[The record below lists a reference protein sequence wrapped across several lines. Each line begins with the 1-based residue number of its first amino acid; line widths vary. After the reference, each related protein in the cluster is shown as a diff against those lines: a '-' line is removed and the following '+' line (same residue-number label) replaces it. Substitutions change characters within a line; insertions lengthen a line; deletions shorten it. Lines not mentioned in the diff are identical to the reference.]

1 MKVNYKNLFYIF
13 HLNGKFTEEEL
24 KEVLDA
30 AYEEGRKKGYNDGFE
45 AGKNSHFS
53 ITYPYHDWWTKPY
66 YEITC
71 NNKTSD
77 AVVPTI
83 TTSANINPPSV
94 TTTTSGNMTITKSQN
109 PYGMEFKYYGT
120 EK

>member
-13 HLNGKFTEEEL
+13 HLDGKFTEKEL

-45 AGKNSHFS
+45 AGKNSHFT
-53 ITYPYHDWWTKPY
+53 ITYPNYDWWKQPY

-77 AVVPTI
+77 AISVNGPNITPMSI
-83 TTSANINPPSV
+83 TTVSNPPSTITS
-94 TTTTSGNMTITKSQN
+94 TTTNNICR
-109 PYGMEFKYYGT
+109 EFKYNGS
-120 EK
+120 ER

>member
-45 AGKNSHFS
+45 AGKNSHFT
-53 ITYPYHDWWTKPY
+53 ITYPSYDWWKKPY

-71 NNKTSD
+71 NNTTSD
-77 AVVPTI
+77 IDPTI
-83 TTSANINPPSV
+83 TTTLNTNPPSI
-94 TTTTSGNMTITKSQN
+94 TTTTSSNMTITKSQN

-120 EK
+120 ER